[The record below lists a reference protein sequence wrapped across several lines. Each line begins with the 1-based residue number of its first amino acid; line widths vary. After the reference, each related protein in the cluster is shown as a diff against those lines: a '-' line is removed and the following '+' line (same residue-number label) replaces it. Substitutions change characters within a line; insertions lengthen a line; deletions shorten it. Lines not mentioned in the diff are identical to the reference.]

1 VEPVKRAVRIG
12 LIAAGSLVGLVVALA
27 LGYVALVLIVTHTAV
42 ARVDGDLHL
51 AGLHAPVTIARDE
64 RGVPHIR
71 ARDEH
76 DLFFAQGYVEG
87 ADRLFQMDLLR
98 HYVAG
103 RLAEWLGSF
112 ALASDR
118 EHRFYNITAVAETV
132 YRRAGAHERM
142 VVDAF
147 ADGVNAAAAN
157 EPLPPEYRVLF
168 LRFEPWRPQDAY
180 VVGMATALEL
190 VDDGTLI
197 PWRENIIG
205 ALGPHGADAFY
216 PIGDPRYDAP
226 VMPGKPLAI
235 PPLPPLHV
243 RDHVA
248 EIDARD
254 DRATIGSNAWAVGG
268 AHVRGGRAVLAN
280 DPHLRLQIPGVWYL
294 FEAEAPGIHIA
305 GGSLAGTPGVI
316 LGHNA
321 SIAWGVTN
329 GGTNAMRVWANH
341 GPGRLRT
348 ERIRVRFGADVTDIE
363 RDTDRGPVFGG
374 FALDWD
380 ELREPRSPLLGFLEL
395 DRADSI
401 AAALRALRDYP
412 GPTQNFVFADTAG
425 RVAYRMGGTVISDG
439 DWGRRVLE
447 PHGPLPAAHVVPFAR
462 MPAVAAARDAVV
474 FSANNRPF
482 AAPYPDRLAASF
494 AAPLRAYEI
503 RQRLRAA
510 PSAPAGLLTPEAIGA
525 IQYDVRSPGEI
536 ELAADALAAAR
547 RTAGAPA
554 DMIAALAAFDGRI
567 APESRGATAVVAL
580 RRAAE
585 AMLVAR
591 HLDTN
596 AADAYFNDG
605 MGFTVLLR
613 ALRERPRGWVE
624 RDDYDAFMIAALR
637 RARGTI
643 AGATIP
649 VFGDYAGWTVQHP
662 LALLGFALW
671 NGPHFA
677 GHGGSYAPAVQ
688 WNGHSQSF
696 RALWIAGD
704 WDAGGI
710 DIPSGESGEP
720 GSPHYRDLGAR
731 WEAHGRTALPFSDA
745 AVSRAAR
752 HTLTIEP

>member
-1 VEPVKRAVRIG
+1 MKRAVRVVLIG
-12 LIAAGSLVGLVVALA
+12 AGTLVGIVLVLV
-27 LGYVALVLIVTHTAV
+27 LGYVALVLIATNMAV
-42 ARVDGDLHL
+42 ARVDGNLHL
-51 AGLHAPVTIARDE
+51 AGLHAPVTIVRDE
-64 RGVPHIR
+64 RGVPHLR

-103 RLAEWLGSF
+103 RLSEWIGAL

-118 EHRFYNITAVAETV
+118 EHRFYNITAVAATV

-168 LRFEPWRPQDAY
+168 LHFEPWRPQDAY

-197 PWRENIIG
+197 PWRANIIA

-226 VMPGKPLAI
+226 LMAGNPVAI

-248 EIDARD
+248 ELDARD
-254 DRATIGSNAWAVGG
+254 DRASIGSNDWAVGG

-294 FEAEAPGIHIA
+294 LEAEAPGIHIA

-341 GPGRLRT
+341 GPGRIRN
-348 ERIRVRFGADVTDIE
+348 ERIRVRFGADVMDVE
-363 RDTDRGPVFGG
+363 HDTDRGPLFGG

-380 ELREPRSPLLGFLEL
+380 ELREPRSPLLGFLEI
-395 DRADSI
+395 DRAASI
-401 AAALRALRDYP
+401 PAAMRALRDYP

-425 RVAYRMGGTVISDG
+425 RVAYRMGGEVIADG
-439 DWGRRVLE
+439 DWGMRVLE
-447 PHGPLPAAHVVPFAR
+447 PHGALPAPHVVPFER
-462 MPAVAAARDAVV
+462 MPAVAATRDAVV
-474 FSANNRPF
+474 FTANNRPF
-482 AAPYPDRLAASF
+482 AAPYPYRLAANF
-494 AAPLRAYEI
+494 APPLRAFEI
-503 RQRLRAA
+503 ETRLAA
-510 PSAPAGLLTPEAIGA
+510 ARHAHGALLTPEAIGA
-525 IQYDVRSPGEI
+525 IQNDLRSPGES
-536 ELAADALAAAR
+536 ELAADALAAAQR
-547 RTAGAPA
+547 APGAPA
-554 DMIAALAAFDGRI
+554 DLLAALASFDGRI
-567 APESRGATAVVAL
+567 APESTGATAVVAL

-585 AMLVAR
+585 AMLVER
-591 HLDTN
+591 HLS
-596 AADAYFNDG
+596 ADAAAAYFDDE

-624 RDDYDAFMIAALR
+624 RDDYDAFLVAALK
-637 RARGTI
+637 RARTSI
-643 AGATIP
+643 AGPTIP
-649 VFGDYAGWTVQHP
+649 PFGTYAGWTVQHP
-662 LALLGFALW
+662 LAALGFALW

-677 GHGGSYAPAVQ
+677 GHGGSFAPAVQ

-696 RALWIAGD
+696 RALWIPGD

-731 WEAHGRTALPFSDA
+731 WEARERTPLPFSDA

-752 HTLTIEP
+752 HTLTLGP